1 MITVEYAKPFTNN
14 IEKDVK
20 SIRASY
26 LADLERLR
34 AYYGLLFIEA
44 SDTSKLQLRRV
55 K

>member
-14 IEKDVK
+14 IEKDIK

-26 LADLERLR
+26 LDDLERLR

-44 SDTSKLQLRRV
+44 SDTSKVQLRRV